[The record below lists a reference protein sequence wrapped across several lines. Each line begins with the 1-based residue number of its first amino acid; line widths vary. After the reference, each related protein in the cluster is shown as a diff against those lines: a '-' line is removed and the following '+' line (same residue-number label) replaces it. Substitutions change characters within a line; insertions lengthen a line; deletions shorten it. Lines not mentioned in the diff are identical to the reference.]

1 MSVQDQRNIT
11 RETTCAIRD
20 SFFFAH
26 RLCAKGFTQKPG
38 VDYQEI
44 SSPVVRYESVRIFL
58 VRNLAAER
66 NLEIK
71 QFDVKIAF
79 LLVIFTRKFIIFT
92 MEIMITSEALY
103 VDDGL
108 LLVE

>member
-1 MSVQDQRNIT
+1 MSVQDQRNI

-79 LLVIFTRKFIIFT
+79 LHGDLHE
-92 MEIMITSEALY
+92 EIYNLH
-103 VDDGL
+103 DGNHDYIRSL
-108 LLVE
+108 ICG